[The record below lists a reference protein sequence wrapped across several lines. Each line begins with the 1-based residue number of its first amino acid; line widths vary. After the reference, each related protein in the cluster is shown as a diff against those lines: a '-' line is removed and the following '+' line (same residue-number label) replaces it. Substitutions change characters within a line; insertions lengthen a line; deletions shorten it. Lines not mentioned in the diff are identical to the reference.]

1 MHLIIGT
8 TEYEGLFKNG
18 GLGDAIF
25 GLANAFAKRDDFEI
39 SIILPNYKKLKDDG
53 FKDIGEF
60 EIKNKNMTI
69 NADSNKLKGKF
80 LYKKLK
86 GVNAYLIENDYY
98 FYRDS
103 IHNQNDEIVRWAF
116 FCRGIYEL
124 IIQKSLNP
132 DIIQTNDYHEGF
144 VTSICKANEND
155 LNCKYVV
162 SIHNA
167 FIRNIYKYNEDNPKD
182 LFEYYLG
189 FKWED
194 DQVDMLECSVS
205 TADYVLT
212 VSPDYAES
220 IKDPNSNIS
229 AGLQDLYR
237 EKNVIGFLNGL
248 DASIYDRYSNNFNSF
263 LKVKEK
269 SKLELQKKLNLKVDK
284 DIPLF
289 SYICRISEQKGSPI
303 VYDNLEN
310 IVNDGQ
316 FVLLGIGTEEC
327 NIKFGELNGKLDN
340 YVACIY
346 FDTEL
351 AKEIYLASDFFLMP
365 SYFEPCGIAQLIALY
380 YATLPI
386 VTNIGGLKETV
397 NDYKS
402 NNGNGFKLKDYS
414 SESLCDTIKIAKNV
428 YFNDKELLFKLMNNA
443 YCSDYSWD
451 NAIENYIKFYYKI
464 LNE

>member
-116 FCRGIYEL
+116 FFFFFYEL

-167 FIRNIYKYNEDNPKD
+167 FIRNIYKFNEDNPKD
-182 LFEYYLG
+182 LFE

-248 DASIYDRYSNNFNSF
+248 DTSIYDRYSNNFNSF

-327 NIKFGELNGKLDN
+327 NIKFSELNGKLDN